1 VHLLAWRHTNLT
13 LSSTG
18 MRKKRLLVV
27 QWIHED
33 TVEPAQLRVWEEEVK
48 RSPYIS
54 SAYINAGKHDQELGA
69 GCSASIQQ
77 NTETV
82 KLQGAE
88 GPGCEST
95 TQSEG
100 PAMDSCILHFLAWR
114 PADLTNPPTGRKK
127 KLLLVVRWIDE
138 ETVQPAQLILWEKEV
153 KRSPY
158 VGSAFSNAGLHHQ
171 ELMITGVGY
180 CHNCDPM
187 HQKTETVKLEVVH
200 VAGNACQPS
209 SNHGPDPSLK

>member
-1 VHLLAWRHTNLT
+1 
-13 LSSTG
+13 

-27 QWIHED
+27 QWIDEE

-54 SAYINAGKHDQELGA
+54 SAYVNAGQHHQELGA

-82 KLQGAE
+82 KSQVVD
-88 GPGCEST
+88 GPGYSCEPI

-100 PAMDSCILHFLAWR
+100 PVTDSCILQFLAWR
-114 PADLTNPPTGRKK
+114 PANLTISTTGMRKK
-127 KLLLVVRWIDE
+127 MLLVVRWIDE

-187 HQKTETVKLEVVH
+187 HQKTEIVH
-200 VAGNACQPS
+200 NCQITGS
-209 SNHGPDPSLK
+209 